1 MPDGPPTDEWS
12 WWQNSEVVVT
22 PVQHHVLL
30 AEDDAEMRRL
40 LQRALTRDHHR
51 VTGVAD
57 GSELLQQL
65 RRLRDDNALPD
76 LIVCDVRMPGAS
88 GLRALQFVQRE
99 ASRVPIMLITAF
111 CDETTRAIA
120 YGLGAWC
127 VFSKPFDLDDLR
139 TAVFCALHP
148 THLLKR

>member
-1 MPDGPPTDEWS
+1 
-12 WWQNSEVVVT
+12 VRA
-22 PVQHHVLL
+22 VQHHVLV
-30 AEDDAEMRRL
+30 AEDDTEMRRL

-65 RRLRDDNALPD
+65 HRLRDGNALPD
-76 LIVCDVRMPGAS
+76 LIVCDLRMPGAS
-88 GLRALQFVQRE
+88 GLSALRFMQE
-99 ASRVPIMLITAF
+99 HALRVPIMLITAF
-111 CDETTRAIA
+111 CDETTRALA

-127 VFSKPFDLDDLR
+127 VFAKPFDLDDLR

-148 THLLKR
+148 THLLRR